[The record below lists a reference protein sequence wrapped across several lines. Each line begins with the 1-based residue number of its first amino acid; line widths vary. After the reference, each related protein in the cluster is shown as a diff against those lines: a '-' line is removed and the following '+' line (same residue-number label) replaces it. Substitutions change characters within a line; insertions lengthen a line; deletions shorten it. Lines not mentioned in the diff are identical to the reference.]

1 MKSSAPHF
9 REVPGRRRVIA
20 VKEDRAMPEKRIL
33 VVDDEP
39 HVIRTLT
46 FVLRKEGYEVSSAGD
61 GEEAMAKVRESKP
74 NLMFLDVMMPKKNGY
89 EVCQELRGI
98 ATLKDIHIVMLS
110 AKGQEADREKA
121 LNLGADEFMTKP
133 FSPGGVVQRVKEL
146 LG

>member
-1 MKSSAPHF
+1 M
-9 REVPGRRRVIA
+9 I
-20 VKEDRAMPEKRIL
+20 KEEQSVLEKKIL

-89 EVCQELRGI
+89 EVCQELKNNSS
-98 ATLKDIHIVMLS
+98 LSDIYVVMIS
-110 AKGQEADREKA
+110 AKGQEADKEKA
-121 LNLGADEFMTKP
+121 LSLGADEFITKP
-133 FSPGGVVQRVKEL
+133 FSPMRVIEKVKEL

>member
-1 MKSSAPHF
+1 
-9 REVPGRRRVIA
+9 
-20 VKEDRAMPEKRIL
+20 MPDKKIL

-39 HVIRTLT
+39 NVVRTLT

-89 EVCQELRGI
+89 EVCQELKNNSS
-98 ATLKDIHIVMLS
+98 LSDIHVVMIS
-110 AKGQEADREKA
+110 AKGQEADKEKA
-121 LNLGADEFMTKP
+121 LSLGADEFITKP
-133 FSPGGVVQRVKEL
+133 FSPMGVIERVKEL